1 MLKTLLAMTLGLTGA
16 LAFAA
21 DGPNS
26 VEAPTVQDL
35 GNGKFKLGIVGFEQK
50 TRQIS
55 FPAEVNMK
63 EGALEYA
70 IVHQNGK
77 IHEAILIT
85 KARPFHVNIAL
96 KILGYEESKE
106 LFPILGEDFRPTG
119 KFPDVPEKTR
129 NAARAEIQ
137 LRWKGKSGDAEGAT
151 LNDWITNTVT
161 QKPLAPK
168 PWVYGG
174 SYFHEK
180 SFQAEASGDIVA
192 LFTTNS
198 SLFNWPGRDAAL
210 DDVWIPTTARIPE
223 VGTPVTVTIKPF
235 VKGKSPAAGK
245 AK

>member
-1 MLKTLLAMTLGLTGA
+1 MLKPLLIMTLLLPGA
-16 LAFAA
+16 LAFAE

-26 VEAPTVQDL
+26 VEAPPVKDL
-35 GNGKFKLGIVGFEQK
+35 GNGKFKVGLVEFEQK
-50 TRQIS
+50 SREIS

-70 IVHQNGK
+70 IVHQKGK

-96 KILGYEESKE
+96 KILSYQESKE

-119 KFPDVPEKTR
+119 KFPKVPEKTR

-137 LRWKGKSGDAEGAT
+137 LQWKGKSGSAQRAT

-161 QKPLAPK
+161 RKPLAPK

-210 DDVWIPTTARIPE
+210 DDVWIPTTARIPD

-235 VKGKSPAAGK
+235 VKGEIPAAGK

>member
-1 MLKTLLAMTLGLTGA
+1 MLKPLLVMTLLLPGA
-16 LAFAA
+16 LAFAE

-26 VEAPTVQDL
+26 VEAPPVKDL
-35 GNGKFKLGIVGFEQK
+35 GNGKFEVGLVEFEQK
-50 TRQIS
+50 SRELS

-70 IVHQNGK
+70 IVHQKGK

-96 KILGYEESKE
+96 KILSYQESKE

-119 KFPDVPEKTR
+119 KFPKVPEKTR

-137 LRWKGKSGDAEGAT
+137 LQWKGKSGSAQRAT

-161 QKPLAPK
+161 RKPLAPK

-210 DDVWIPTTARIPE
+210 DDVWIPTTARIPD

-235 VKGKSPAAGK
+235 VKGEIPAAGK

>member
-1 MLKTLLAMTLGLTGA
+1 MLKSLLVMTLLLTGA
-16 LAFAA
+16 LAFAE
-21 DGPNS
+21 DGPHS
-26 VEAPTVQDL
+26 AEVPAVKDL
-35 GNGKFKLGIVGFEQK
+35 GNGKFKVGLVEFEQK
-50 TRQIS
+50 SRGIS

-70 IVHQNGK
+70 IVHEKGK

-96 KILGYEESKE
+96 KILSYQESKE

-119 KFPDVPEKTR
+119 KFPKVPEKTR

-137 LRWKGKSGDAEGAT
+137 LQWKGKSGSAERAT

-161 QKPLAPK
+161 RKPLAPK

-210 DDVWIPTTARIPE
+210 DDVWIPTTARIPD

-235 VKGKSPAAGK
+235 VKGEIPAAEK

>member
-1 MLKTLLAMTLGLTGA
+1 MHTLSLHDA
-16 LAFAA
+16 L
-21 DGPNS
+21 P
-26 VEAPTVQDL
+26 
-35 GNGKFKLGIVGFEQK
+35 
-50 TRQIS
+50 IS
-55 FPAEVNMK
+55 
-63 EGALEYA
+63 
-70 IVHQNGK
+70 
-77 IHEAILIT
+77 
-85 KARPFHVNIAL
+85 
-96 KILGYEESKE
+96 
-106 LFPILGEDFRPTG
+106 
-119 KFPDVPEKTR
+119 
-129 NAARAEIQ
+129 
-137 LRWKGKSGDAEGAT
+137 

-198 SLFNWPGRDAAL
+198 SLFNWPGRDASL

-235 VKGKSPAAGK
+235 VKGKSPAASK

>member
-1 MLKTLLAMTLGLTGA
+1 MLKPLLIMTLLLPGA
-16 LAFAA
+16 LAFAE

-26 VEAPTVQDL
+26 VEAPPVKDL
-35 GNGKFKLGIVGFEQK
+35 GNGKFKVGLVEFEQK
-50 TRQIS
+50 SRELS

-70 IVHQNGK
+70 IVHQKGK

-96 KILGYEESKE
+96 KILSYQESKE

-119 KFPDVPEKTR
+119 KFPKVPEKTR

-137 LRWKGKSGDAEGAT
+137 LQWKGKSGSAQRAT

-161 QKPLAPK
+161 RKPLAPK

-210 DDVWIPTTARIPE
+210 DDVWIPTTARIPD

-235 VKGKSPAAGK
+235 VKGEIPAAGK